1 VHFSKVLKLNIN
13 TTFATM
19 QNKQAITLL
28 FLANIISGLAQGIS
42 MVAIPWYF
50 VKIVERPE
58 FFASAYILIT
68 FLTLFWGLYA
78 GALIDRYSRKK
89 LFIII
94 NVVCGIAIG
103 SIALY
108 GFQMAHL
115 SDFLVILVF
124 GITIFNYNVH
134 YPNLYAFGQEI
145 TEPKNYGKLNSYI
158 EVQGQTT
165 SVLAGAFAALL
176 LTGTQNNVLEIAG
189 FSFTL
194 PFDIKAWEIYE
205 VFLMDAI
212 TYVAVIFIFL
222 LMKYKPIAKEQV
234 QKGDLFSRL
243 KGGVQY
249 LKDNPVIF
257 VFGFLSYM
265 LFAFTLVEVHVL
277 LPSYVHRFLKMGGNV
292 YASAEIYY
300 SMGAIFSG
308 VLVLRVFQKLNTVAS
323 IIVLLIVV
331 SFAFYGMAV
340 YKLLWVFFLGNLI
353 LGIANAGVRILRTT
367 YLFNHVPNNLIGRAN
382 SVFSSLNIIVR
393 MIMIG
398 AFALPFFNI
407 DDNIRYGYF
416 VGVGLILLTLIMLI
430 VWYNRI
436 ISAEKN

>member
-1 VHFSKVLKLNIN
+1 VHFSKVLNLIIN
-13 TTFATM
+13 TTFAAM

-58 FFASAYILIT
+58 LFASAYIVIT

-89 LFIII
+89 LFIVI
-94 NVVCGIAIG
+94 NIVCGLSIG
-103 SIALY
+103 GIALY
-108 GFQMAHL
+108 GFHSSYL
-115 SDFLVILVF
+115 TDFLVILVF

-176 LTGTQNNVLEIAG
+176 LTGTQNNMLEIAG
-189 FSFTL
+189 FTFHL
-194 PFDIKAWEIYE
+194 PFDINAWKIYE

-222 LMKYKPIAKEQV
+222 LMKYKPIIKEQV
-234 QKGDLFSRL
+234 HKGNLFSRL

-249 LKDNPVIF
+249 LKDHPIIF
-257 VFGFLSYM
+257 IFGFLSYM
-265 LFAFTLVEVHVL
+265 LFAFTLVEVHVI
-277 LPSYVHRFLKMGGNV
+277 LPSYVHKFLEMDGNV

-300 SMGAIFSG
+300 SMGAIF
-308 VLVLRVFQKLNTVAS
+308 
-323 IIVLLIVV
+323 
-331 SFAFYGMAV
+331 
-340 YKLLWVFFLGNLI
+340 
-353 LGIANAGVRILRTT
+353 
-367 YLFNHVPNNLIGRAN
+367 
-382 SVFSSLNIIVR
+382 
-393 MIMIG
+393 
-398 AFALPFFNI
+398 
-407 DDNIRYGYF
+407 
-416 VGVGLILLTLIMLI
+416 
-430 VWYNRI
+430 
-436 ISAEKN
+436 